1 MLKNKTAIIY
11 GGGGAVGGAVARAF
25 AGEGAKLFLAG
36 RSLAK
41 LEKVADDISAKGG
54 AVEIA
59 ALDVMDEE
67 AVKEHADDVA
77 AKTAGIDV
85 ALNAVGL
92 FHVQGK
98 GFTDLSLDDFAFP
111 ITAYAQMNFIT
122 AKAVAWHMAKKRSG
136 VILTM
141 STPGSRLVGT
151 GYLGFGTAC
160 AAVEGFSR
168 LLACELAPS
177 GIRVVCLRPH
187 ALPEALALKSHARD
201 VFQPSADQ
209 AGMTVEAML
218 AGPAQTLLKRYPTLA
233 EVAQT
238 AAFMASDR
246 AGAMTGTV
254 ANLTCG
260 ALVD

>member
-1 MLKNKTAIIY
+1 MLTNRTAIIY
-11 GGGGAVGGAVARAF
+11 GGSGAVGGAVARVF
-25 AGEGAKLFLAG
+25 AAEGAKLFLAG
-36 RSLAK
+36 RTLAK
-41 LEKVADDISAKGG
+41 LQIVADDIAAKGG
-54 AVEIA
+54 AAEIA
-59 ALDVMDEE
+59 ELDIMDEE
-67 AVKEHADDVA
+67 AVKAHADAVA
-77 AKTAGIDV
+77 AKTGSIDI

-98 GFTDLSLDDFAFP
+98 DFSDLSLDDFAYP

-122 AKAVAWHMAKKRSG
+122 AKAVAWHMARRKSG
-136 VILTM
+136 VILVM
-141 STPGSRLVGT
+141 STPGSRLAGT

-187 ALPEALALKSHARD
+187 ALPEALALQSHARA
-201 VFQPSADQ
+201 VFQPAAAQ
-209 AGMTVEAML
+209 AGISVDEML
-218 AGPAQTLLKRYPTLA
+218 AGPAETLLKRYPTLA

>member
-1 MLKNKTAIIY
+1 MLTNKTAILY

-25 AGEGAKLFLAG
+25 ATEGAMVFLAG
-36 RSLAK
+36 RSIAK
-41 LEKVADDISAKGG
+41 LQRVADDISAKGG
-54 AVEIA
+54 TAEIA
-59 ALDVMDEE
+59 ELDVLDEE
-67 AVKEHADDVA
+67 AVKAHADETA
-77 AKTAGIDV
+77 AKTGGIDI

-98 GFTDLSLDDFAFP
+98 GFADLSLDDFAFP

-122 AKAVAWHMAKKRSG
+122 ARAVAWHMAKKKSG
-136 VILTM
+136 VILTL
-141 STPGSRLVGT
+141 STPGSRLSGT

-160 AAVEGFSR
+160 AAIEGFSR

-187 ALPEALALKSHARD
+187 ALPETLALQSHARD
-201 VFQPSADQ
+201 VFQPAADQ
-209 AGMTVEAML
+209 AGITVEAML

-238 AAFMASDR
+238 AAFMASDK

>member
-1 MLKNKTAIIY
+1 MLKGKTAIIY

-25 AGEGAKLFLAG
+25 AGEGARLFIAG

-41 LEKVADDISAKGG
+41 LEKVADDISAAGG
-54 AVEIA
+54 TAEIA
-59 ALDVMDEE
+59 ELDVMDEE
-67 AVKEHADDVA
+67 AVKAHADDVA
-77 AKTAGIDV
+77 AKMGGIDI

-98 GFTDLSLDDFAFP
+98 GFAHLSLDDFAFP

-122 AKAVAWHMAKKRSG
+122 AKAVAWHMAKRRSG
-136 VILTM
+136 VILTL
-141 STPGSRLVGT
+141 STPGGRLPGT

-177 GIRVVCLRPH
+177 GIRVICLRPH
-187 ALPEALALKSHARD
+187 ALPEALALQSHARA
-201 VFQPSADQ
+201 VFQPAAAQ
-209 AGMTVEAML
+209 AGISVDEML
-218 AGPAQTLLKRYPTLA
+218 AGPAETLLKRYPTLA

-238 AAFMASDR
+238 AAFMASDK
-246 AGAMTGTV
+246 AGAMTGTI